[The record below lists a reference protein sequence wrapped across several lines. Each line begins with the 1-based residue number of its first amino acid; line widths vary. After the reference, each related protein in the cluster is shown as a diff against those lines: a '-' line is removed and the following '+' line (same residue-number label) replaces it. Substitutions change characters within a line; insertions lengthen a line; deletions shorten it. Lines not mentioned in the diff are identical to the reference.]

1 VEATHGKK
9 TANLDWWKEH
19 LTQYIVLCN
28 SHIQF
33 KIINGGANMIDVEEE
48 SYEVTIANTLQD
60 YQFILPED
68 VDDLVTYL
76 RMT

>member
-1 VEATHGKK
+1 
-9 TANLDWWKEH
+9 
-19 LTQYIVLCN
+19 
-28 SHIQF
+28 
-33 KIINGGANMIDVEEE
+33 MIDVEEE